1 MIAVP
6 ATTRVWLAAGV
17 TDMRRGIDSLALQVQ
32 EHLGGD
38 PHAGDLWVF
47 RGRRGH
53 LLKILGH
60 DGLGFALYTKR
71 LDRGRFIWP
80 PLVSEAQDGV
90 VAISAAQLAYMLD
103 GIDWRQPRQTWQ
115 PRAAG

>member
-1 MIAVP
+1 MIAFP
-6 ATTRVWLAAGV
+6 AGSRVWLAGGV

-47 RGRRGH
+47 RGRSGH
-53 LLKILGH
+53 LLKMVWH
-60 DGLGFALYTKR
+60 DGLGFSLYTKR

-80 PLVSEAQDGV
+80 APTDGV
-90 VAISAAQLAYMLD
+90 VAISAAQLAYLLD
-103 GIDWRQPRQTWQ
+103 GIDWRNPRQTWR

>member
-1 MIAVP
+1 MIAFP
-6 ATTRVWLAAGV
+6 AGSRVWLAGGV

-47 RGRRGH
+47 RGRSGH
-53 LLKILGH
+53 LLKMVWH
-60 DGLGFALYTKR
+60 DGLGFSLYTKR

-80 PLVSEAQDGV
+80 APTDGV
-90 VAISAAQLAYMLD
+90 VAISAAQLAYLID
-103 GIDWRQPRQTWQ
+103 GIDWRNPRQTWR